1 LTTTAP
7 RKNTDRMLRTNPSD
21 YADLV
26 RVQQALGIKGGIR
39 HTVAHLVAYALTPEG
54 MAALARPPPKGEG
67 AAQ

>member
-1 LTTTAP
+1 
-7 RKNTDRMLRTNPSD
+7 MLRTNPSD

-54 MAALARPPPKGEG
+54 MAALARPPQEG

>member
-54 MAALARPPPKGEG
+54 MAARARPPQEG